1 MVAIGR
7 QKERYPRVTR
17 YYEIAY
23 DEQKA
28 EFSCR
33 EEEQRK
39 QRAET
44 LDGSYLLK
52 SSRSDMSVE
61 DIWRTLHPADAG

>member
-7 QKERYPRVTR
+7 LKERYPRVAR
-17 YYEIAY
+17 YYENAY

-39 QRAET
+39 QRAPMLERLT
-44 LDGSYLLK
+44 
-52 SSRSDMSVE
+52 
-61 DIWRTLHPADAG
+61 

>member
-1 MVAIGR
+1 MTSRRPSSPVG
-7 QKERYPRVTR
+7 
-17 YYEIAY
+17 
-23 DEQKA
+23 
-28 EFSCR
+28 

-39 QRAET
+39 QRTET

>member
-7 QKERYPRVTR
+7 LKERYPRVTR

-33 EEEQRK
+33 GGRAAHTKSRNARWQLPAQEQPLRHE
-39 QRAET
+39 RRR
-44 LDGSYLLK
+44 YLAHFT
-52 SSRSDMSVE
+52 SC
-61 DIWRTLHPADAG
+61 